1 MLLIVSCVK
10 NSHRVEFIKN
20 NWLTSVNIPYVIVIG
35 NKLLD
40 KYSYNDETKLLEVQC
55 EDNYDELPHKIFYAI
70 CAIKE
75 LFNPNYIVKIDDD
88 IIINISYFNKLLEK
102 LYHDSIDYAGL
113 VVTKPNG
120 EMSYWALDKYIKPHN
135 KIPIY
140 IPPVSYCGGPLY
152 YLSKKSVEFIVNTM
166 DPETIKFEDVNIG
179 IVLNKQ
185 GIFPLNIPLYSEN
198 KTSMINGI
206 CAGWHDYTKTVIPS

>member
-10 NSHRVEFIKN
+10 NAHRIEFIKN
-20 NWLTSVNIPYVIVIG
+20 TWLNTINLPYVIVIG

-88 IIINISYFNKLLEK
+88 IIINISYFNKLLE
-102 LYHDSIDYAGL
+102 L
-113 VVTKPNG
+113 
-120 EMSYWALDKYIKPHN
+120 
-135 KIPIY
+135 
-140 IPPVSYCGGPLY
+140 
-152 YLSKKSVEFIVNTM
+152 IV
-166 DPETIKFEDVNIG
+166 F
-179 IVLNKQ
+179 
-185 GIFPLNIPLYSEN
+185 
-198 KTSMINGI
+198 
-206 CAGWHDYTKTVIPS
+206 